1 MLLKNQQ
8 MKEEIK
14 KEIKTCIETNENE
27 NTTTQNRWDSVKAV
41 LRGRSIAIQAYL
53 KKQEKN
59 QINNLTLHL
68 KQIEKEEMKNP
79 RVRRRKEIIKIWKEI
94 NDKEVKKTIA
104 KINKIK
110 AGFLRR

>member
-1 MLLKNQQ
+1 
-8 MKEEIK
+8 
-14 KEIKTCIETNENE
+14 
-27 NTTTQNRWDSVKAV
+27 
-41 LRGRSIAIQAYL
+41 
-53 KKQEKN
+53 
-59 QINNLTLHL
+59 
-68 KQIEKEEMKNP
+68 MKNP